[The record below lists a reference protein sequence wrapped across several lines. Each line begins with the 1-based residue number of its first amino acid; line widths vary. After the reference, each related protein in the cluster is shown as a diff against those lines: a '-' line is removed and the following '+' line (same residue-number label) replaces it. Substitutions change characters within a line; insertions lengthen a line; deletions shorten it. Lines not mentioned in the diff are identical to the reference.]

1 MTHVTCRLT
10 AKNRDQ
16 LRDPT
21 LGIEYG
27 LPYLF
32 MLVMTIARWGL
43 KLEVIG
49 PYVKG
54 VVRVST
60 DGNAV
65 GGTSIFGRCDL
76 VF

>member
-1 MTHVTCRLT
+1 
-10 AKNRDQ
+10 
-16 LRDPT
+16 
-21 LGIEYG
+21 
-27 LPYLF
+27 

-43 KLEVIG
+43 KLKVIG